1 MHRSVCVTQP
11 HSHMATNRDGDE
23 QDHNNGQQV
32 NERNERLLPGD
43 FASLNSAPSCTM
55 PTSCSQRPSRI

>member
-1 MHRSVCVTQP
+1 
-11 HSHMATNRDGDE
+11 MATNRDGDE

-43 FASLNSAPSCTM
+43 FASLSSAPSCTM